1 MTQSDLV
8 KVVSGLVAG
17 VAITG
22 LLVFSLFDINLFGD
36 IESGINLSPGPGGAC
51 AVSGKETEVR
61 VRRNKKVVWK
71 IRNYCLTG
79 QTVNIGNVR
88 TSPTSTATN
97 CTNAADGS
105 LTYPF
110 EEQTFE
116 QRSVTINPGTQ
127 EADYVNPANAKLKL
141 KVTNGAPYQTF
152 YFDICLGGQK
162 ADPRLIVER

>member
-1 MTQSDLV
+1 MSKSDLV
-8 KVVSGLVAG
+8 KILGGVVVGAVLSGALA
-17 VAITG
+17 
-22 LLVFSLFDINLFGD
+22 FSVFDIRLRGD
-36 IESGINLSPGPGGAC
+36 TESGINLSPGAGGAC
-51 AVSGKETEVR
+51 VVSGKETEVR
-61 VRRNKKVVWK
+61 VRQGRRVIWK

-88 TSPTSTATN
+88 TNPTSTATN
-97 CTNAADGS
+97 CSNATDGS

-116 QRSVTINPGTQ
+116 QRSSIINPGTEQ
-127 EADYVNPANAKLKL
+127 PDHVNPANANLRL
-141 KVTNGAPYQTF
+141 KVTNGAPVQTY